1 MVSGPI
7 GHGRIMGNA
16 LQRPSAGSSCAG
28 YAGERFRADKT
39 DPVATAVV
47 GAPLMNVVE
56 LQYRLRH
63 LAAERDWQPSHT
75 PKNLATALI
84 VKAAELAE
92 IFQWL
97 TPEDS
102 QQVHE
107 NADLKSRIGQELA
120 DVLLYLLQLAD
131 HTRVDLEHAVAEKL
145 ERNARK
151 YPPARTIEVEPP
163 AARRPIET
171 HVLLD
176 YENVQPTD
184 DELRELVPG
193 VSDVWVFHGPHQ
205 KRVDSYFV
213 SFGNNVTAVPISK
226 TGKNALDFH
235 LSYYM
240 GYITSRNPDAR
251 FVVVANDKG
260 YDPLLAHAKELGF
273 AVDKRGHGRKVAAE
287 KAPAKKALTKH
298 TAAKKPTP
306 VKKAKAKLA
315 TPVLPP
321 ATQAI
326 ARPQNASVTATPTKK
341 AKVIGASGA
350 SVMPTKI
357 VDSLRKMGNKRPA
370 KLVSLRKTVKM
381 LLGAGAS
388 DEAVD
393 SLIDGLLAKGT
404 AEIEAN
410 GAMRYRL

>member
-1 MVSGPI
+1 MAGPV
-7 GHGRIMGNA
+7 GNA
-16 LQRPSAGSSCAG
+16 LQRPLAASSCAG
-28 YAGERFRADKT
+28 YAGERLRADKN
-39 DPVATAVV
+39 DPIATAAV
-47 GAPLMNVVE
+47 GPALMNVVE
-56 LQYRLRH
+56 LQSRLRH
-63 LAAERDWQPSHT
+63 FASERDWLPFHT
-75 PKNLATALI
+75 PKNLATALM
-84 VKAAELAE
+84 VEAAELAE

-102 QQVHE
+102 RQVHA

-131 HTRVDLEHAVAEKL
+131 HTKVDLEHAVADKL
-145 ERNARK
+145 ERNAKK
-151 YPPARTIEVEPP
+151 YLPARTIEVDPP
-163 AARRPIET
+163 TAPRPIET

-176 YENVQPTD
+176 YENVQPTA

-193 VSDVWVFHGPHQ
+193 VSDVWVFHGPQQ
-205 KRVDSYFV
+205 KRVESHFA

-273 AVDKRGHGRKVAAE
+273 AVDKRGHGRKAATE
-287 KAPAKKALTKH
+287 KASAKKALSKH
-298 TAAKKPTP
+298 AAAKELTP

-315 TPVLPP
+315 TPGLPP

-326 ARPQNASVTATPTKK
+326 ARAQNASVTATPTKK

-357 VDSLRKMGNKRPA
+357 VDSLRKMGTKRPA
-370 KLVSLRKTVKM
+370 RLVSLRKTVKM